1 MDMKLT
7 VYGSFN
13 CPYSFLA
20 SLRVERLSR
29 LGVADVEW
37 RAIVLDRGVLSGG
50 LPVAGKLATVLDGAR
65 EPRSPIVRVNP
76 CCAQCFSSIE
86 SK

>member
-1 MDMKLT
+1 MKLT

-20 SLRVERLSR
+20 SLRVERLCG

-37 RAIVLDRGVLSGG
+37 RAVVHY
-50 LPVAGKLATVLDGAR
+50 
-65 EPRSPIVRVNP
+65 RSSE
-76 CCAQCFSSIE
+76 SSQECSIG
-86 SK
+86 S